1 MPHHGS
7 CTECLGKPSV
17 AQAPLAKRSGRTT
30 RKAGSSVLPPALGQ
44 PGKRRGRALGPAS
57 CVCSRLAVASQI
69 YLRTAR
75 PNCWACSGLRLIGLS
90 PGTSVHGP
98 FTVGALCRV
107 PSNVTVTVPS
117 ALREILIAGASSLSA
132 PVLPNSKWLATCSA
146 LRTRLYCAT
155 SSIVPLKKY
164 ESVNSVPVCNFVV
177 EYELPALMP
186 PIPASF
192 PCE

>member
-7 CTECLGKPSV
+7 CTECLGKPSA
-17 AQAPLAKRSGRTT
+17 AQAPLGQALRSDDKEGW
-30 RKAGSSVLPPALGQ
+30 GHPSLPPALGQ

-132 PVLPNSKWLATCSA
+132 LVLPNSKWLATCSA

-164 ESVNSVPVCNFVV
+164 ESVNNAPSAISSWNMV
-177 EYELPALMP
+177 PALMP

-192 PCE
+192 P